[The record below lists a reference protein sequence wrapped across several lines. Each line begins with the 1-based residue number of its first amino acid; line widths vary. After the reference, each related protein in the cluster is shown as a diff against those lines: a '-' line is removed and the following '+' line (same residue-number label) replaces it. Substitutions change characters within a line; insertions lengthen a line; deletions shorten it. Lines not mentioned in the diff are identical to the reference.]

1 MKRLLVAIAVAMLL
15 VITGISVAW
24 AATFSPA
31 DPADTDSGI
40 LIDNFEVT
48 VNGTAVNSNSGF
60 ETGSLFP
67 FETEPIPFEPPRIIT
82 GLGAIAPPSGNQMAF
97 LHTGPATDPART
109 TDRDP
114 PRCPGAIRDQRTVII
129 QPVTLVSGNTVAMS
143 VDIDFLTNEPGVG
156 PHFTIDLIEFAFSK
170 PPDAAGGGP
179 QAIWF
184 LKIFDVKGLLGTRPN
199 PVGAVVGLAPGTVPV
214 EPLPAPLVPAP
225 GTGFAGHT
233 GFVHFDIPVPQNV
246 VDAFLVTFPDG
257 NFIVE
262 MNVHECFVEPPP
274 PPKPCLPMGIF
285 AGGDPAADL
294 VHNWTLRSPQDG
306 QIDLKIGALT
316 VNAANGGAV
325 KAVITDE
332 TGEQMVEVAHPT
344 QQR

>member
-1 MKRLLVAIAVAMLL
+1 M
-15 VITGISVAW
+15 
-24 AATFSPA
+24 
-31 DPADTDSGI
+31 
-40 LIDNFEVT
+40 
-48 VNGTAVNSNSGF
+48 
-60 ETGSLFP
+60 
-67 FETEPIPFEPPRIIT
+67 
-82 GLGAIAPPSGNQMAF
+82 
-97 LHTGPATDPART
+97 
-109 TDRDP
+109 
-114 PRCPGAIRDQRTVII
+114 II

-332 TGEQMVEVAHPT
+332 PGEQMVEVAHPPNNGET
-344 QQR
+344 AFATLTLTLRGGVNYDLSISLVPPLDTALRQAHHYTVEAEEFVDLSPKGILRYQEDPPRDWRFNADANERVTIVVSVDEGQFNGGAGQATSRLLKKGFYGRETTW